1 MQLNSLC
8 MCAASF
14 QLYIHV
20 YADIGQNYLVNKAK
34 MFYQSFYEYVRQV
47 MVFKWMLICMIQ
59 VMNIFSPAN
68 LVHIIWCNITLNE
81 TLLHPMLTCTFHS
94 PVRAVTSGLWH
105 KGSHRQGCEIRALTI
120 RGCDIR
126 ALFDSGLLCQGLM
139 IFLLNCFF
147 PVAFRRRKYRWA
159 WPQGSLLSLLYKK
172 YLWIK
177 YSSIQLTFNKG
188 KEMCI
193 TMHVTK

>member
-34 MFYQSFYEYVRQV
+34 MFYQSFYESVRQV

-59 VMNIFSPAN
+59 VMNIISPAN

-105 KGSHRQGCEIRALTI
+105 KGSHRQGCEIRAVTH
-120 RGCDIR
+120 R
-126 ALFDSGLLCQGLM
+126 AVTSGLSLTLVCYARDWWF
-139 IFLLNCFF
+139 FLLNCFF

-159 WPQGSLLSLLYKK
+159 GPQGSLLSLLCKK

>member
-1 MQLNSLC
+1 
-8 MCAASF
+8 
-14 QLYIHV
+14 
-20 YADIGQNYLVNKAK
+20 
-34 MFYQSFYEYVRQV
+34 MFYPSFYESVRKV

-105 KGSHRQGCEIRALTI
+105 KGSHRQGCEIRALTV

-139 IFLLNCFF
+139 IFFIKLFF
-147 PVAFRRRKYRWA
+147 FLWHLEEENIGEPGLREAYLVCYARNICESNILAF
-159 WPQGSLLSLLYKK
+159 
-172 YLWIK
+172 
-177 YSSIQLTFNKG
+177 
-188 KEMCI
+188 C
-193 TMHVTK
+193 

>member
-34 MFYQSFYEYVRQV
+34 MFCPSFYESVRQV
-47 MVFKWMLICMIQ
+47 MVFKWMLNCMIQ
-59 VMNIFSPAN
+59 VMKIFSPAN

-81 TLLHPMLTCTFHS
+81 TLLHPMLTCTFRS
-94 PVRAVTSGLWH
+94 PVRAVTSGLSPSGLWH
-105 KGSHRQGCEIRALTI
+105 QSCHPQ
-120 RGCDIR
+120 GCDIR

-139 IFLLNCFF
+139 IFFIKLFF
-147 PVAFRRRKYRWA
+147 SC
-159 WPQGSLLSLLYKK
+159 G
-172 YLWIK
+172 I
-177 YSSIQLTFNKG
+177 
-188 KEMCI
+188 
-193 TMHVTK
+193 

>member
-81 TLLHPMLTCTFHS
+81 TLLHPMLTCTFRS
-94 PVRAVTSGLWH
+94 PVRAVTSGLSPSGLWH
-105 KGSHRQGCEIRALTI
+105 QSCHPQ
-120 RGCDIR
+120 GCDIR

-139 IFLLNCFF
+139 IFFIKLFF
-147 PVAFRRRKYRWA
+147 SC
-159 WPQGSLLSLLYKK
+159 G
-172 YLWIK
+172 I
-177 YSSIQLTFNKG
+177 
-188 KEMCI
+188 
-193 TMHVTK
+193 

>member
-20 YADIGQNYLVNKAK
+20 YADIGQNYFVNKAK

-68 LVHIIWCNITLNE
+68 LVHIILCNITLNE

-105 KGSHRQGCEIRALTI
+105 KGSHH
-120 RGCDIR
+120 
-126 ALFDSGLLCQGLM
+126 QGL
-139 IFLLNCFF
+139 
-147 PVAFRRRKYRWA
+147 WH
-159 WPQGSLLSLLYKK
+159 QGSLW
-172 YLWIK
+172 LWFVMPGIDDFFIK
-177 YSSIQLTFNKG
+177 LFFSCGI
-188 KEMCI
+188 
-193 TMHVTK
+193 

>member
-34 MFYQSFYEYVRQV
+34 MFYPSFYEYVRQV

-81 TLLHPMLTCTFHS
+81 TLLHPMLTCTFRS
-94 PVRAVTSGLWH
+94 PVRAVTSGLSPSGLWH
-105 KGSHRQGCEIRALTI
+105 QSCHPQ
-120 RGCDIR
+120 GCDIR

-139 IFLLNCFF
+139 IFFIKLFF
-147 PVAFRRRKYRWA
+147 SC
-159 WPQGSLLSLLYKK
+159 G
-172 YLWIK
+172 I
-177 YSSIQLTFNKG
+177 
-188 KEMCI
+188 
-193 TMHVTK
+193 

>member
-14 QLYIHV
+14 QLNIHV

-59 VMNIFSPAN
+59 VMNIISPAN

-81 TLLHPMLTCTFHS
+81 TLLHPMLTWTFHS

-105 KGSHRQGCEIRALTI
+105 KGSHRQGCEIRALTV

-139 IFLLNCFF
+139 IFFIKLFF
-147 PVAFRRRKYRWA
+147 SC
-159 WPQGSLLSLLYKK
+159 G
-172 YLWIK
+172 I
-177 YSSIQLTFNKG
+177 
-188 KEMCI
+188 
-193 TMHVTK
+193 

>member
-34 MFYQSFYEYVRQV
+34 MFYPSFYESVRQV

-68 LVHIIWCNITLNE
+68 LVHIIWCNIILNE
-81 TLLHPMLTCTFHS
+81 TLLHPMLTCTFRS

-105 KGSHRQGCEIRALTI
+105 KGSHRQGCNIRALTV
-120 RGCDIR
+120 R
-126 ALFDSGLLCQGLM
+126 AVTSELSPTG
-139 IFLLNCFF
+139 
-147 PVAFRRRKYRWA
+147 PWH
-159 WPQGSLLSLLYKK
+159 QGSLWLWFVMPGIDDFLY
-172 YLWIK
+172 
-177 YSSIQLTFNKG
+177 
-188 KEMCI
+188 
-193 TMHVTK
+193 

>member
-34 MFYQSFYEYVRQV
+34 MFYPSFYESVRQV

-59 VMNIFSPAN
+59 VMKIFSPAN

-81 TLLHPMLTCTFHS
+81 TLLHPMLTCTFRS
-94 PVRAVTSGLWH
+94 PVRAVTSELSPSGLWH
-105 KGSHRQGCEIRALTI
+105 QSCHPQ
-120 RGCDIR
+120 GCDIR

-139 IFLLNCFF
+139 IFFIKLFF
-147 PVAFRRRKYRWA
+147 SC
-159 WPQGSLLSLLYKK
+159 G
-172 YLWIK
+172 I
-177 YSSIQLTFNKG
+177 
-188 KEMCI
+188 
-193 TMHVTK
+193 

>member
-68 LVHIIWCNITLNE
+68 LVHIIWYNITLNE
-81 TLLHPMLTCTFHS
+81 TLLHPMLTCTFRS
-94 PVRAVTSGLWH
+94 PVRAVTSGLSPSGLWH
-105 KGSHRQGCEIRALTI
+105 QSCHRQ
-120 RGCDIR
+120 GCDIR

-139 IFLLNCFF
+139 IF
-147 PVAFRRRKYRWA
+147 
-159 WPQGSLLSLLYKK
+159 
-172 YLWIK
+172 
-177 YSSIQLTFNKG
+177 FN
-188 KEMCI
+188 
-193 TMHVTK
+193 

>member
-34 MFYQSFYEYVRQV
+34 MFYPSFYESVRQV

-81 TLLHPMLTCTFHS
+81 TLLHPMLTCTFRS
-94 PVRAVTSGLWH
+94 PVRAVTSGLSPSGLWH
-105 KGSHRQGCEIRALTI
+105 QSCHPQ
-120 RGCDIR
+120 GCDIR

-139 IFLLNCFF
+139 IFFIKLFF
-147 PVAFRRRKYRWA
+147 SC
-159 WPQGSLLSLLYKK
+159 G
-172 YLWIK
+172 I
-177 YSSIQLTFNKG
+177 
-188 KEMCI
+188 
-193 TMHVTK
+193 